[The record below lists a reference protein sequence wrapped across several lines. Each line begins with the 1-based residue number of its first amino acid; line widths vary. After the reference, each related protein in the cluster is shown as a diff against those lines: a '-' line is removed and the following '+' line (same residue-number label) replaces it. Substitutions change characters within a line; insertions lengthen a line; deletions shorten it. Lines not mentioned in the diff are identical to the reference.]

1 MNFQKIRLDFPHG
14 RHVGRIALAEPKA
27 NVIDCALG
35 FACRAARLH
44 LRRALAEDLPA
55 LENLYLH
62 DLMPTPDA
70 VEGIRAFLEKR
81 PAPWNRPEKAVPA

>member
-14 RHVGRIALAEPKA
+14 ARVGRVTLAAPKA

-55 LENLYLH
+55 LESLYLH
-62 DLMPTPDA
+62 DLMSPDA

-81 PAPWNRPEKAVPA
+81 PAPWNQPEKAVPA